1 MKEGVIVANK
11 NLNEARKNKNDEFY
25 TQLSD
30 IENELKHYIKYFR
43 GKVVYCNCDDP
54 VQSNFWRYFHLNFTY
69 FGLKKLIATH
79 YRVEGGAYTMEYT
92 GENDLNIYEGKVKNL
107 KGTGDFRD
115 EECIEILMQADIV
128 CTNPPFS
135 LFREYLKQ
143 LIEYDK
149 KFVIIGPTN
158 ALTYKEVFPLL
169 RDNKVWLGNG
179 FLAGNAYF
187 SIPIDCVNNYN
198 DKVYNSKTGF
208 VKFRNCKWYTN
219 LDIVK
224 RHEPLELLEHYTPEK
239 YPKYDNYNAINVD
252 RVHDIPCDY
261 DGVMGVPITF
271 MDKYCPEQFELMNCN
286 DCRVNDSVP
295 IRENIVIKDKYGSI
309 NGKCPYQR
317 ILIRKI
323 KSNIT
328 C

>member
-1 MKEGVIVANK
+1 MASNHLNQAKINK
-11 NLNEARKNKNDEFY
+11 DDEFY
-25 TQLSD
+25 TQYDD
-30 IENELKHYIKYFR
+30 IEKELIHYKEQLK
-43 GKVVYCNCDDP
+43 GKVVYCNCDDIC
-54 VQSNFWRYFHLNFTY
+54 QSNFWRFFHCNFEE
-69 FGLKKLIATH
+69 FGLKQLIATN
-79 YRVEGGAYTMEYT
+79 YSTTPGEAYKAVYEGG
-92 GENDLNIYEGKVKNL
+92 NDYNIFSCAIDKLEGN
-107 KGTGDFRD
+107 GDFRS
-115 EECIEILMQADIV
+115 EECIEVLKQADIV

-187 SIPIDCVNNYN
+187 GIPIDCVNNYN
-198 DKVYNSKTGF
+198 DKVYNSKTGL

-317 ILIRKI
+317 ILIKKI

>member
-1 MKEGVIVANK
+1 MKEGVIVAK
-11 NLNEARKNKNDEFY
+11 KHLEAAKSAKNDEFY

-79 YRVEGGAYTMEYT
+79 YRAEGGAYIMEYT

-115 EECIEILMQADIV
+115 EECIEILKQADIV

-135 LFREYLKQ
+135 LFREYLGQ

-149 KFVIIGPTN
+149 KFIILGTIN
-158 ALTYKEVFPLL
+158 ALTYKEVFPLFI
-169 RDNKVWLGNG
+169 DNKVWLGYTMHGTGQHWFRVPDTYTNG
-179 FLAGNAYF
+179 KIKVIDGVRYATIGNA
-187 SIPIDCVNNYN
+187 I
-198 DKVYNSKTGF
+198 
-208 VKFRNCKWYTN
+208 WYTN
-219 LDIVK
+219 LDTVK
-224 RHEPLELLEHYTPEK
+224 RHEPLELLEHYSPEK
-239 YPKYDNYNAINVD
+239 YPKYDNYDAINVD
-252 RVHDIPCDY
+252 RVCDIPCDY

-271 MDKYCPEQFELMNCN
+271 MDKYCH
-286 DCRVNDSVP
+286 
-295 IRENIVIKDKYGSI
+295 
-309 NGKCPYQR
+309 
-317 ILIRKI
+317 
-323 KSNIT
+323 
-328 C
+328 

>member
-54 VQSNFWRYFHLNFTY
+54 GQSNFWRYFHLNFTY

-79 YRVEGGAYTMEYT
+79 YRAEGGAYTMEYT

-115 EECIEILMQADIV
+115 EECIEVLKQADIV
-128 CTNPPFS
+128 VTNPPFS
-135 LFREYLKQ
+135 LFREYLGQ
-143 LIEYDK
+143 LMEYDK
-149 KFVIIGPTN
+149 KFIILGN
-158 ALTYKEVFPLL
+158 KNCITYKEVFPLL
-169 RDNKVWLGNG
+169 RDDKIWIGVTPMGRDLL
-179 FLAGNAYF
+179 FDL
-187 SIPIDCVNNYN
+187 PVDCVEQLKAEGKEGSTYKIVNGVI
-198 DKVYNSKTGF
+198 KRRSPSIWF
-208 VKFRNCKWYTN
+208 TN
-219 LDIVK
+219 LDHNK

-239 YPKYDNYNAINVD
+239 YPKYDNYDAINVD
-252 RVHDIPCDY
+252 RVYDIPCDY
-261 DGVMGVPITF
+261 YEAMGVPITF
-271 MDKYCPEQFELMNCN
+271 MDKFSPEQFEILGT
-286 DCRVNDSVP
+286 
-295 IRENIVIKDKYGSI
+295 IRPMI
-309 NGKCPYQR
+309 NEKFLYKR

-323 KSNIT
+323 KSN
-328 C
+328 

>member
-1 MKEGVIVANK
+1 MKEGVIVGK
-11 NLNEARKNKNDEFY
+11 KHLEAAKSAKNDEFY

-79 YRVEGGAYTMEYT
+79 YRAEGGAYTMEYT

-115 EECIEILMQADIV
+115 TECIEVLKQADIV

-149 KFVIIGPTN
+149 KFIIIGPTN

-169 RDNKVWLGNG
+169 SDNKVWLGNG

-187 SIPIDCVNNYN
+187 GIPLDCVNNYN
-198 DKVYNSKTGF
+198 DKVYNSKTGL

-239 YPKYDNYNAINVD
+239 YPKYDNYDAINVD
-252 RVHDIPCDY
+252 RVCDIPMDY
-261 DGVMGVPITF
+261 EGVIGVPITF
-271 MDKYCPEQFELMNCN
+271 MDKYCHKQFEILGT
-286 DCRVNDSVP
+286 
-295 IRENIVIKDKYGSI
+295 IRPMI
-309 NGKCPYQR
+309 NEKFLYKR

-323 KSNIT
+323 KSN
-328 C
+328 